1 MAEKVSEKKKKK
13 HGSSNKEGRLT
24 KSWPDLP
31 PQLVNLIQKD
41 STIMQNMSFQGVSK
55 SWRSAP
61 RKCNPYPSSH
71 PWLAISQSNGDR
83 DKNHDQYHFNNIP
96 NPTIP
101 CLKIPRAILTPDF
114 YTYFLQNWQ
123 TTPFTNHFFWDPRKQ
138 HQNSSHHLV
147 GSTNGLLIAKASHNP
162 LQYCVWDPIN
172 SLKLDL
178 PQWDA
183 NVPFKCAALS
193 SAEEDKCHGKS
204 LTVMVLTGLSHPAF
218 LIYKIRGGSE
228 YAWVKQDCTIT
239 DPQHHWDKSE
249 RHRYMQFTNAIGFE
263 GKFYALSLQ
272 GTLAVIEVTDPYP
285 EITAVSTTRA
295 VPSISSR
302 HFREYLVETGGEI
315 LLVFLISNKS
325 STDVVDSV
333 EVFRLHL
340 GKLSWVKIESLGD
353 RALFVGVNC
362 CMVVSASK
370 IGFRSDSLYFT
381 HFSSNGWLVYDMKRG
396 QISPCDQ
403 YMLNQQSQ

>member
-1 MAEKVSEKKKKK
+1 MAEKVSEKKKKC
-13 HGSSNKEGRLT
+13 GSSNKEGRLT

-31 PQLVNLIQKD
+31 PQLVNFIQKD

-61 RKCNPYPSSH
+61 RQCNHNPSLH
-71 PWLAISQSNGDR
+71 PWLSISQSNGH
-83 DKNHDQYHFNNIP
+83 HDQKQH
-96 NPTIP
+96 
-101 CLKIPRAILTPDF
+101 
-114 YTYFLQNWQ
+114 WQ

-138 HQNSSHHLV
+138 HQNLSHHLV
-147 GSTNGLLIAKASHNP
+147 GSTNGLLIAKASHNS
-162 LQYCVWDPIN
+162 LQYCVWDPVK

-183 NVPFKCAALS
+183 NVPFKL
-193 SAEEDKCHGKS
+193 
-204 LTVMVLTGLSHPAF
+204 MVLTGMSHPTF
-218 LIYKIRGGSE
+218 LFYKIQGGNE

-249 RHRYMQFTNAIGFE
+249 RRRYMQFTNAIGFE

-285 EITAVSTTRA
+285 QITAVSTTRA
-295 VPSISSR
+295 VPSIFLR
-302 HFREYLVETGGEI
+302 HFQEYLVETGGEI

-333 EVFRLHL
+333 EVFRLHI

-362 CMVVSASK
+362 CMVVSISK
-370 IGFRSDSLYFT
+370 IGFRSDCLYVT

-403 YMLNQQSQ
+403 YVLNQQSQ